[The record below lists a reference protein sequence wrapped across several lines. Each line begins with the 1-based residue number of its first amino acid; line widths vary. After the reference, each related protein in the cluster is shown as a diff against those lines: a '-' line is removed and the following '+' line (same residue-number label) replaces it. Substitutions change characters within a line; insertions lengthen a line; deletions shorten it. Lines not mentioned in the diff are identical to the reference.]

1 MSATVLAAAP
11 AAKALLDDA
20 SLLRLLTLLDRDGE
34 EARVIG
40 GALRNALLG
49 RPVLECDIA
58 TTARPE
64 VVTARAEAAGLRAI
78 PTGIAHGTVTLLV
91 DGKTFEVTTL
101 REDIETDGRHAKVRF
116 SRDFARDAERRDF
129 TINALSMTREA
140 MLYDYV
146 GGLADLDAHRLRFIG
161 DPTERIREDYL
172 RILRFFRFAADYS
185 EGPLDPNALH
195 AAMVERGGLLQLSR
209 ERIRAELF
217 KLLVARRAGEITRI
231 FSETGL
237 LGPLIAS
244 APWPSRLERLL
255 QLGAADPPD
264 ALLRLAALCVNLP
277 EDAERLRDML
287 RLSNQEHQRLE
298 SCAEVLVTLHGL
310 EEPPNLPMLMRLAF
324 QYGKLAACDGLALAQ
339 AEASSLFRAY
349 WENAIMFLRNAEELK
364 LPFSGED
371 LKVRGLAEGRAIGEA
386 LKELQQRWIETGFP
400 SNSDVLVRMLDE
412 IAPRVQEVR
421 VLAEKSVRIVGLDA
435 RHRDISGQIRRKHG
449 DTYVGTLRKHYGK
462 NFAPNFKDTDTLAH
476 VLAKMD
482 EPSLSKL
489 VKDHEAGRLA
499 GHIAKHR

>member
-1 MSATVLAAAP
+1 MSATAMPAPP

-20 SLLRLLTLLDRDGE
+20 SLLRVLTLLDRDGE

-58 TTARPE
+58 TTAQPE

-116 SRDFARDAERRDF
+116 SRDFAADAERRDF
-129 TINALSMTREA
+129 TINALSMNREA
-140 MLYDYV
+140 TLYDYV
-146 GGLADLDAHRLRFIG
+146 GGLKDLDAHRLRFIG

-172 RILRFFRFAADYS
+172 RILRFFRFAAEYS
-185 EGPLDPNALH
+185 EGPLDPNALL
-195 AAMVERGGLLQLSR
+195 AAMAERGGLLQLSR

-217 KLLVARRAGEITRI
+217 KLLVARRVGEITRI

-244 APWPSRLERLL
+244 APWPSRLESLL
-255 QLGAADPPD
+255 RFGAESPPD

-277 EDAERLRDML
+277 EDAERLRDYL

-298 SCAEVLVTLHGL
+298 SCANALITLHGL
-310 EEPPNLPMLMRLAF
+310 DLPPTQQTLLRLLF
-324 QYGKLAACDGLALAQ
+324 RHGRQAACDALALVG
-339 AEASSLFRAY
+339 AEAGAKHWAEWRETIAFVRA
-349 WENAIMFLRNAEELK
+349 AEEPK
-364 LPFSGED
+364 MPFSGAD
-371 LKVRGLAEGRAIGEA
+371 LIARGVTNGRAIGAA
-386 LKELQQRWIETGFP
+386 LKDLQHRWMEEGFP
-400 SNSDVLVRMLDE
+400 
-412 IAPRVQEVR
+412 
-421 VLAEKSVRIVGLDA
+421 K
-435 RHRDISGQIRRKHG
+435 
-449 DTYVGTLRKHYGK
+449 
-462 NFAPNFKDTDTLAH
+462 
-476 VLAKMD
+476 
-482 EPSLSKL
+482 EP
-489 VKDHEAGRLA
+489 GRLA
-499 GHIAKHR
+499 QMLEEVTASAGEAGGEAPHSHN